1 VLAMV
6 GGFVF
11 QGHVDPT
18 PSSRPEALS
27 LHFAPVQ
34 YPRGGVGLA
43 AIGTF

>member
-1 VLAMV
+1 MV